1 MDWCREDDARISS
14 SKGRARFAAQSQ
26 AIQRQ
31 TPGMEPVTAI
41 SRRGLFVD
49 LLVLEIKGIA
59 EQGRSQ
65 LRKVDSN
72 LMWTTSGDGDLQA
85 ITL

>member
-1 MDWCREDDARISS
+1 MDWCHEDDARISS
-14 SKGRARFAAQSQ
+14 SKRFARFAAQRQ

-31 TPGMEPVTAI
+31 APGMEPVSAV
-41 SRRGLFVD
+41 SWRGLFVD
-49 LLVLEIKGIA
+49 LLVLQIKGIA

-72 LMWTTSGDGDLQA
+72 LMWTSCGDGDLQA